1 MSGLSSPAL
10 RARPFAVENQKAIPQ
25 SGRSPEAIWHLI
37 YDTKVYT
44 DNATTSLNFFD
55 STNVGTLDL
64 SNMELPG
71 QFPAPQ
77 VFDIHG
83 IFCDLWTAAPVST
96 SADNTGNI
104 NDTMLLMFVGR
115 PRWILTIQ
123 QKNYGPYPLRTL
135 HGLGAP
141 KVFGFSSDGAEILQQ
156 AANDN
161 SPGWNYNGSLTI
173 PANTAFQFNVTWAA
187 AQNLTADYRLQ
198 IAMTGKLSRAV
209 K

>member
-1 MSGLSSPAL
+1 MSGLSSLAL
-10 RARPFAVENQKAIPQ
+10 CARPFAVENQKAIPA

-44 DNATTSLNFFD
+44 DNTTVSLNFFD

-83 IFCDLWTAAPVST
+83 IFCDLWTAAGVST
-96 SADNTGNI
+96 SATVTGNI
-104 NDTMLLMFVGR
+104 NDLMLLMFVGR

-135 HGLGAP
+135 HSLGAP

-161 SPGWNYNGSLTI
+161 CPGWNYNGALTI
-173 PANTAFQFNVTWAA
+173 PASTAFQFNVTWAA
-187 AQNLTADYRLQ
+187 AQDLTADWRVQ
-198 IAMTGKLSRAV
+198 ISMSGKLSRAV

>member
-1 MSGLSSPAL
+1 MSGLSSPSL
-10 RARPFAVENQKAIPQ
+10 RARPFSVENMKAIPP
-25 SGRSPEAIWHLI
+25 SGRSPEAIWHMV

-44 DNATTSLNFFD
+44 DNATVSLNFFD
-55 STNVGTLDL
+55 AANVGTLDL

-83 IFCDLWTAAPVST
+83 VFCDMWTAAGVST
-96 SADNTGNI
+96 SATNTGNI
-104 NDTMLLMFVGR
+104 NDIMLLLFVGR

-123 QKNYGPYPLRTL
+123 QKNYGPYPLSTL
-135 HGLGAP
+135 HGTGAP

-156 AANDN
+156 AAADN
-161 SPGWNYNGSLTI
+161 CPGWNYNGSLTV

-187 AQNLTADYRLQ
+187 AQDITADWRIR